1 MVEICNK
8 VDCVGCG
15 ACLSA
20 CRQSAITMEPDSLG
34 FLYPVINQ
42 ERCVDCGL
50 CVKSCLNNS
59 SPQFNETNS
68 SYVAHASNLEE
79 QLTSTSGGIASVIAR
94 HILKGGGVV
103 YGCTGINAYDVKHI
117 RVEEEKDLIL
127 LKGSKYVQS
136 RMGNTYLKVISD
148 LRTSREVL
156 FIGTPCQVAGL
167 YAFLGKRTFE
177 NLSTVDFVCHGVPSQ
192 QILTDAIS
200 HHLKGMG
207 VQIELHNRIKENGR
221 ESRYSL
227 HLTHNGTVV
236 YNEDF
241 PKAGY
246 ITGFLCGLYYRDN
259 CYNCKFAR
267 KERVSDI
274 TVGDFWDRTDVVK
287 DLVKKREG
295 LSMVMINTGRG
306 ASLFRAC
313 SESIV
318 STAWDFENFITRN
331 GQLSA
336 PIPRHPN
343 RDLFASL
350 YAAEGFQ
357 KAVNVALRNDI
368 RLIKKNLWLAR
379 ISKVVYLIP
388 GMRKLYR
395 LLNKAK

>member
-8 VDCVGCG
+8 SECVGCG

-20 CRQSAITMEPDSLG
+20 CLQSAITMESDSLG

-42 ERCVDCGL
+42 KRCVDCGL
-50 CVKSCLNNS
+50 CAKSCFNNS
-59 SPQFNETNS
+59 HPLYNEIKS
-68 SYVAHASNLEE
+68 AYVAHAANLDE
-79 QLTSTSGGIASVIAR
+79 QQTSTSGGIASVIAR
-94 HILKGGGVV
+94 HILQCGGVV
-103 YGCTGINAYDVKHI
+103 FGCSGINAYDVKHI

-136 RMGNTYLKVISD
+136 RMENTYQKAISD
-148 LRTSREVL
+148 LRTGREVL

-167 YAFLGKRTFE
+167 YAFLGKRSFD
-177 NLSTVDFVCHGVPSQ
+177 NLSTMDFVCHGVPSQ

-200 HHLKGMG
+200 GCLTGTNTP
-207 VQIELHNRIKENGR
+207 VELHNRVKEKGR
-221 ESRYSL
+221 GSRYSL
-227 HLTHNGTVV
+227 HLTHNGVVV

-246 ITGFLCGLYYRDN
+246 ITGFLCGLYYREN

-274 TVGDFWDRTDVVK
+274 SVGDFWDSTDVVK
-287 DLVKKREG
+287 NLINKKEG
-295 LSMVMINTGRG
+295 LSMVMVNTVRG
-306 ASLFRAC
+306 LSLFQSC
-313 SESIV
+313 YEDIESTI
-318 STAWDFENFITRN
+318 WDVNDFVKRN
-331 GQLSA
+331 CQLSA
-336 PIPRHPN
+336 PIHRHPH

-350 YAAEGFQ
+350 YASEGFQ
-357 KAVNVALRNDI
+357 KAVNVALCDDIKQIKRNQF
-368 RLIKKNLWLAR
+368 LGR

-395 LLNKAK
+395 SLIK